1 MIRTS
6 IKRGDTFLYSA
17 TVTEDDGDLV
27 NLAGWVISSQLR
39 SVSGSLI
46 DTLEVEYTNAAAGQ
60 YTLSADTAL
69 WPVGDAKFDIQYTS
83 PDGVISSTDD
93 ILVKIKPDQTA

>member
-46 DTLEVEYTNAAAGQ
+46 DTLEVTYTNAAAGQ
-60 YTLSADTAL
+60 YTLSADTSL

-83 PDGVISSTDD
+83 PTGVISSTDD
-93 ILVKIKPDQTA
+93 ILIKVKPDQTA